1 MARLREF
8 DEETV
13 LAAAMAYFW
22 LHGYR
27 TASVRDLARSMGIT
41 LASLYNAFGDK
52 RALYRRALDS
62 YIEASF
68 GARSG
73 GAQALPP
80 RRAID
85 AFFQD
90 VIESAVNDVQR
101 KGCMV
106 INATLELA
114 PHDPEFQDIVAGVL
128 VRIEAFFP
136 ALRQRRAV
144 RMAASPTGNRRPI
157 SPNICWP
164 SCWACRCWHG
174 PGRSARCWRGWS
186 GRPSPCSTIAP
197 RAAGHDRPGAGR
209 QM

>member
-106 INATLELA
+106 INAALELA

-128 VRIEAFFP
+128 VRIEAFFQRCVSAGQADGSISNRQP
-136 ALRQRRAV
+136 AADLAKHLLAVLLGLQVLARTRPQRALLEGLV
-144 RMAASPTGNRRPI
+144 RPAFALLDDRT
-157 SPNICWP
+157 P
-164 SCWACRCWHG
+164 S
-174 PGRSARCWRGWS
+174 
-186 GRPSPCSTIAP
+186 
-197 RAAGHDRPGAGR
+197 DRP
-209 QM
+209 